1 MVKNKE
7 GVIKKIFGRIRDF
20 VKKNKGE
27 QWFKYTVI
35 IVALLIAAVAA
46 SEWRKWQ
53 DSKELP
59 PTEIVEEAPV
69 EEEKANILQK
79 IWDDSKAH
87 FIVFGGLAITLF
99 IVKCKNET
107 KLEESGGKIKK

>member
-1 MVKNKE
+1 MKKYFLKIKE
-7 GVIKKIFGRIRDF
+7 FISRY
-20 VKKNKGE
+20 KGE

-35 IVALLIAAVAA
+35 IIALLIAAVAA

-53 DSKELP
+53 DSRELP
-59 PTEIVEEAPV
+59 PTEIAEEAP
-69 EEEKANILQK
+69 ENDEPDIIEK

-87 FIVFGGLAITLF
+87 FIVFGGLTVLLF
-99 IVKCKNET
+99 IVKCRNAV

>member
-1 MVKNKE
+1 MKKLFVR
-7 GVIKKIFGRIRDF
+7 IKDF
-20 VKKNKGE
+20 VKAHKDE
-27 QWFKYTVI
+27 QGFKYTVI
-35 IVALLIAAVAA
+35 IVVLIIAAIAA

-69 EEEKANILQK
+69 EEEKTDILQK

-107 KLEESGGKIKK
+107 NLTESGGKIKK

>member
-1 MVKNKE
+1 MKKYFLKIKE
-7 GVIKKIFGRIRDF
+7 FIGRY
-20 VKKNKGE
+20 KGE

-35 IVALLIAAVAA
+35 IIALLIAAVAA

-53 DSKELP
+53 DSKEFP
-59 PTEIVEEAPV
+59 NTEISEEAPEN
-69 EEEKANILQK
+69 EESDIIKK

-87 FIVFGGLAITLF
+87 FIVFGGLTVSLF
-99 IVKCKNET
+99 IVKRRNAV

>member
-1 MVKNKE
+1 M
-7 GVIKKIFGRIRDF
+7 KKIFVRIKDF
-20 VKKNKGE
+20 VKAHKDE
-27 QWFKYTVI
+27 QGFKYTVI
-35 IVALLIAAVAA
+35 IVALIIAAIAA

-59 PTEIVEEAPV
+59 PTTEIVVEAP
-69 EEEKANILQK
+69 EEEEPDIIQK

-107 KLEESGGKIKK
+107 KLTESGGKINK

>member
-1 MVKNKE
+1 MKKYFLKIKE
-7 GVIKKIFGRIRDF
+7 FIGRY
-20 VKKNKGE
+20 KSE

-35 IVALLIAAVAA
+35 IIALLIAAAAA

-53 DSKELP
+53 DSREFP
-59 PTEIVEEAPV
+59 NTEISEEAPEN
-69 EEEKANILQK
+69 EESDIIEK

-87 FIVFGGLAITLF
+87 FIVFGGLTVSLF
-99 IVKCKNET
+99 IVKCRNAV

>member
-1 MVKNKE
+1 MMKE
-7 GVIKKIFGRIRDF
+7 SFMKKIYVKIKEFIGRY
-20 VKKNKGE
+20 KGE

-69 EEEKANILQK
+69 EEEKPDILQK

-107 KLEESGGKIKK
+107 KLTESGGKIKK

>member
-1 MVKNKE
+1 MKKYFLKIKE
-7 GVIKKIFGRIRDF
+7 FIGRY
-20 VKKNKGE
+20 KSE

-35 IVALLIAAVAA
+35 IIALLIAAAAA

-53 DSKELP
+53 DSRELP
-59 PTEIVEEAPV
+59 NTEISEEAP
-69 EEEKANILQK
+69 ENDEPDIIEK

-87 FIVFGGLAITLF
+87 FIVFSGLTISLF
-99 IVKCKNET
+99 IVKCRNAV